1 MTAMRIG
8 LPKVRAVLTTVTGL
22 AVGISG
28 AGCSLPQVHAET
40 VYVSPTG
47 SDTNDG
53 SKPQSG
59 QGGAGP
65 VRTVARAQALAEAEQ
80 ANPAARPVAIE
91 LAGGTYR
98 LDRPLVLRS
107 ADSGTPDAPLRIYGA
122 PGARVAVSGGVPI
135 GGWHPG
141 RGGEL
146 AATINLA
153 AFGGTCPSQLFVNGV
168 RRYRPRFPK
177 SGTLT
182 VAKGDI
188 TDQRGPGEPLQLAAA
203 SGALPGDFKV
213 SPETEVVV
221 IDAWTAARLRVAG
234 YSNTTGRL
242 TVTGDYRGRK
252 GRQTFEPGLPYY
264 IENQPVAQLDPG
276 EWQCSSATSEVRY
289 RPAPGESAGTLAV
302 VAPVLTN
309 LLILQGTPAEPVH
322 DVAIENIEFEHAAWE
337 FPVNGWSAMQSE
349 IGLPAAVRAENCRS
363 IVFHSIGIARSGAQG
378 IAIGKNCA
386 DVELADSQLTDLGG
400 GGVLI
405 GSPQRKP
412 QPGSDWEGG
421 ATSRTPTTDIR
432 ILRNT
437 LRSLGRIHLAG
448 TGIWVGQADHV
459 AIVGNRISDLYYTG
473 ISVGWV
479 WSDELSPIHDNLIA
493 DNRIEN
499 FGQGV
504 LSDMGGIYTLGRQF
518 GTVVRGNQ
526 IANGTARTYG
536 GWGLYADQGSTGI
549 AFINNAVGKTSAEPM
564 FVHQAGN
571 LRIVGNHRIGDT
583 SDALVCP
590 ATPPASTG
598 GAPGVT
604 YSCNFR
610 SSASQIKPPK

>member
-1 MTAMRIG
+1 MPKLKSIFVICLG
-8 LPKVRAVLTTVTGL
+8 LLG
-22 AVGISG
+22 GISG
-28 AGCSLPQVHAET
+28 AGCSLPQVHAAT
-40 VYVSPTG
+40 VYVSPAG
-47 SDTNDG
+47 SDANDG
-53 SKPQSG
+53 SAPQSG

-65 VRTVARAQALAEAEQ
+65 VRTVARAQALAQ
-80 ANPAARPVAIE
+80 AAHASPPARPVAIE

-107 ADSGTPDAPLRIYGA
+107 ADSGTPDAPLRIYGV

-135 GGWHPG
+135 AGWHSG
-141 RGGEL
+141 RGDEL
-146 AATINLA
+146 VAKIDLSP
-153 AFGGTCPSQLFVNGV
+153 FGGACPSQLFVNGA

-177 SGTLT
+177 SGTLSI
-182 VAKGDI
+182 AKGDVA
-188 TDQRGPGEPLQLAAA
+188 DQRTEGAPLQLATA
-203 SGALPGDFKV
+203 SGDLPAAFKV

-221 IDAWTAARLRVAG
+221 IDAWTAARLRVAD
-234 YSNTTGRL
+234 YSSATGRL

-264 IENQPVAQLDPG
+264 VENQPVAQLDPG
-276 EWQCSSATSEVRY
+276 QWQCSSATSEVRY
-289 RPAPGESAGTLAV
+289 RPVTGENAGTLAV
-302 VAPVLTN
+302 SAPLLTN

-322 DVAIENIEFEHAAWE
+322 DIAIENIEFEHAGWAL
-337 FPVNGWSAMQSE
+337 PANGWSAMQSE
-349 IGLPAAVRAENCRS
+349 IGLPAAIRAENCRA
-363 IVFHSIGIARSGAQG
+363 IAFHSIVITRSGAQG

-386 DVELADSQLTDLGG
+386 EVELADSQLTDLGG

-421 ATSRTPTTDIR
+421 ETSRTPTTDIR

-459 AIVGNRISDLYYTG
+459 AIVGNHISDLYYTG

-493 DNRIEN
+493 DNQIEN

-526 IANGTARTYG
+526 IANGIARTYG
-536 GWGLYADQGSTGI
+536 GWGLYADRGSTGI
-549 AFINNAVGKTSAEPM
+549 AFINNAVGQTSAEPM
-564 FVHQAGN
+564 FVHEAGN
-571 LRIVGNHRIGDT
+571 LRIMGNHRIGNA
-583 SDALVCP
+583 SDALACP
-590 ATPPASTG
+590 GNPPSATG
-598 GAPGVT
+598 GAPGMT
-604 YSCNFR
+604 YGCNF
-610 SSASQIKPPK
+610 SSKTTQIKPPE